1 LALKLDSL
9 YDISMRYR
17 FLLLLLLIQ
26 TQAFA
31 SPAEEPKEF
40 NIPILDSTQQ
50 LFGMQAN
57 TVANRLD
64 LFFADQRADDE
75 LARSRLRIQRSYA
88 IRERRVFTSD
98 TQIRINLR
106 LPKLQEKFKFE
117 IKSDEKKKEKA
128 KSGRKSV
135 SDRELAKNQLNKDWQ
150 FRADVGL
157 NASIPPK
164 VFTRGR
170 LRKNFTTGDVI
181 NRFVEE
187 LAWYSDR
194 DWEMNTTLDSD
205 LSLDEELLF
214 RFRNSSDW
222 KVTRKDY
229 KTNHGPSLLQ
239 RIDDDSALSY
249 GFNVG
254 TIVLDS
260 VWYVTNYTLAA
271 TYRRNLYKQWIYA
284 DLTPGLDFPKEWH
297 FRRTPFIAFK
307 IEALFGGI

>member
-1 LALKLDSL
+1 MS
-9 YDISMRYR
+9 
-17 FLLLLLLIQ
+17 
-26 TQAFA
+26 
-31 SPAEEPKEF
+31 
-40 NIPILDSTQQ
+40 IPILDSTQA

-75 LARSRLRIQRSYA
+75 LARSRVRVQRTYDLRDRA
-88 IRERRVFTSD
+88 EMASD
-98 TQIRINLR
+98 TQFRVNLR

-117 IKSDEKKKEKA
+117 IDSNRKKEKDEKA
-128 KSGRKSV
+128 KSGRKTLSE
-135 SDRELAKNQLNKDWQ
+135 RELAKYQLNKDWQ
-150 FRADVGL
+150 FRADVGV

-170 LRKNFTTGDVI
+170 LRKNMTSGDVI
-181 NRFVEE
+181 HRFVEE

-205 LSLDEELLF
+205 LSLDEELLL

-229 KTNHGPSLLQ
+229 KTNHGPSLFQ
-239 RIDDDSALSY
+239 RLNDDSALSY

-254 TIVLDS
+254 TIVENS
-260 VWYVTNYTLAA
+260 IWYVTNYTLST

-284 DLTPGLDFPKEWH
+284 DVTPGLDFPKLWH
-297 FRRTPFIAFK
+297 FRRTPFVTVRL
-307 IEALFGGI
+307 EALFGGI

>member
-1 LALKLDSL
+1 
-9 YDISMRYR
+9 MRYS
-17 FLLLLLLIQ
+17 FLLLLLIMR
-26 TQAFA
+26 THAFA
-31 SPAEEPKEF
+31 SPAEEPKEMS
-40 NIPILDSTQQ
+40 IPILDSTQA

-75 LARSRLRIQRSYA
+75 LARSRLRVQRSYVV
-88 IRERRVFTSD
+88 RERRVLTSD

-117 IKSDEKKKEKA
+117 IKSSEDKKEKS
-128 KSGRKSV
+128 KSGTKSV
-135 SDRELAKNQLNKDWQ
+135 SERELAKNQLNKDWQ

-164 VFTRGR
+164 VFARGR
-170 LRKNFTTGDVI
+170 LRKNMTTGDVI
-181 NRFVEE
+181 HRFVEE
-187 LAWYSDR
+187 LSWFSDR

-205 LSLDEELLF
+205 LSLDEELLL
-214 RFRNSSDW
+214 RFRNTSDW
-222 KVTRKDY
+222 KVTRKGF
-229 KTNHGPSLLQ
+229 KTAHGPQLLQ
-239 RIDDDSALSY
+239 RINDDSALSY
-249 GFNVG
+249 SATLA
-254 TIVLDS
+254 TIVDES
-260 VWYVTNYTLAA
+260 TWYVTNYTLAA

>member
-1 LALKLDSL
+1 MIL
-9 YDISMRYR
+9 I
-17 FLLLLLLIQ
+17 LIQ
-26 TQAFA
+26 AQAFA

-40 NIPILDSTQQ
+40 NIPILDTTQQ

-75 LARSRLRIQRSYA
+75 LARSRVRIQRIYTT
-88 IRERRVFTSD
+88 RERREFDSD
-98 TQIRINLR
+98 TQIRVNLR

-117 IKSDEKKKEKA
+117 IKANEEKKEKS

-164 VFTRGR
+164 VFARGR
-170 LRKNFTTGDVI
+170 LRKNMTTGDLI
-181 NRFVEE
+181 HRFVEE
-187 LAWYSDR
+187 FAWYSDR

-229 KTNHGPSLLQ
+229 KTNHGPILLQ
-239 RIDDDSALSY
+239 RLNDDSALSY
-249 GFNVG
+249 GLSLG
-254 TIVLDS
+254 TIVENS

-297 FRRTPFIAFK
+297 FRRTPFIALRL
-307 IEALFGGI
+307 EALFGGI

>member
-1 LALKLDSL
+1 MAVIALKHYDSR
-9 YDISMRYR
+9 MRYR
-17 FLLLLLLIQ
+17 ASLLLFLIQ
-26 TQAFA
+26 AQAFA

-40 NIPILDSTQQ
+40 NIPILDSTQA

-75 LARSRLRIQRSYA
+75 LARSRVRVQRTYSV
-88 IRERRVFTSD
+88 RERAELSSD
-98 TQIRINLR
+98 TQFRINLR
-106 LPKLQEKFKFE
+106 LPKLQDRFKFE
-117 IKSDEKKKEKA
+117 INSDKDKKDDK
-128 KSGRKSV
+128 KSGKKSR
-135 SDRELAKNQLNKDWQ
+135 SERELAKYALNKDWQ
-150 FRADVGL
+150 FRADVGV

-170 LRKNFTTGDVI
+170 LRKNMTSGDVI
-181 NRFVEE
+181 HRFVEE
-187 LAWYSDR
+187 LAWFSDR

-205 LSLDEELLF
+205 LSLDEELLL
-214 RFRNSSDW
+214 RFRNTSDW

-229 KTNHGPSLLQ
+229 KTAHGPVLLQ

-249 GFNVG
+249 GATLG
-254 TIVLDS
+254 TIVEDS
-260 VWYVTNYTLAA
+260 VWYVTNYTLAM

-284 DLTPGLDFPKEWH
+284 DLTPGLDFPKVWH
-297 FRRTPFIAFK
+297 FRRTPFVNFR